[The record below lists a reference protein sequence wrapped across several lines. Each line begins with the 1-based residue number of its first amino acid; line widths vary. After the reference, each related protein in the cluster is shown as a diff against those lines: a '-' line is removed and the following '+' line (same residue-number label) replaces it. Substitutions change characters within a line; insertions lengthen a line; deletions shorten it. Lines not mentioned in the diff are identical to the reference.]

1 MTEPFEWSEDEEVG
15 ALQRYEGLPI
25 KLERSG
31 EKTAWKKFLTWMLP
45 WLRRKR
51 ELADEYL
58 EAEVLDKKATALA
71 KLAEAELK
79 FAEAR
84 RTAAETAEIAAK
96 LDEMKSKQYTIASAE
111 AERTGLNLE
120 QLEALRDELERKLAV
135 LRTLHGGSISVSEEE
150 GAHASYPPASTS
162 SAQDE

>member
-1 MTEPFEWSEDEEVG
+1 MTDPMGWSEDQEVV
-15 ALQRYEGLPI
+15 ALQRYEGLPN
-25 KLERSG
+25 ERERPG
-31 EKTAWKKFLTWMLP
+31 EKTAWKKFVTWMLP

-58 EAEVLDKKATALA
+58 EAEVLDKKANALA

-84 RTAAETAEIAAK
+84 RTAAETAEIAAR
-96 LDEMKSKQYTIASAE
+96 LDEMKSKQYTTLSAE
-111 AERTGLNLE
+111 TEGTGFNLE
-120 QLEALRDELERKLAV
+120 QLEAVRDELERKLAV
-135 LRTLHGGSISVSEEE
+135 LKTLHGGSISVSEED
-150 GAHASYPPASTS
+150 GAHASLPPASTS